1 MPNYTQ
7 FSPDAWGKG
16 YLVLIDEETSFV
28 SQTWSRSVALNWPP
42 ASADAEWN
50 EVAARAPDRAAR
62 QGEILDEDK
71 DLEGALWPLIRALS
85 ISGAAAANWTQKL
98 PHTWHLLLVATFDLR
113 PGLFQLKQKFNRGR
127 PIHVPGAQIGHT
139 VIPTPGHP
147 AYPAGHAAQGQMA
160 LLLLR
165 DGVRVKSGL
174 IGGIQSAADLVTD
187 NRVVA
192 GIHFPSDSLAGKR
205 VADQF
210 VPMLLASGPFRQL
223 CDNARTELRPYG
235 VI

>member
-7 FSPDAWGKG
+7 FNPDAWDKG
-16 YLVLIDEETSFV
+16 YLALIDEETSFV

-42 ASADAEWN
+42 AGADAEWK
-50 EVAARAPDRAAR
+50 EVAARAPDRTAR
-62 QGEILDEDK
+62 QQEILDEDK
-71 DLEGALWPLIRALS
+71 DLEGALWPLIHALG
-85 ISGAAAANWTQKL
+85 ISGATAANWTQKL
-98 PHTWHLLLVATFDLR
+98 PATWHLLLVATFDLR
-113 PGLFQLKQKFNRGR
+113 PGLFQLKLKFNRGR
-127 PIHVPGAQIGHT
+127 PIHVPGAQIGQT
-139 VIPTPGHP
+139 VIPAPGHP

-165 DGVRVKSGL
+165 DGVRVKPGL
-174 IGGIQSAADLVTD
+174 ITGIQSAAERVTD

-192 GIHFPSDSLAGKR
+192 GIHFPSDSVAGQQ

-223 CDNARTELRPYG
+223 CDDARNELQPYG